1 MYFTDWSHD
10 LEILYL
16 RHSRNNFPHSG
27 SLHGKDRQIRGRELP
42 FDGSVSAVA
51 VNENGLFDQDTV
63 IYGIPMGAPDKTEP
77 ARCRYEVC
85 TPLPGYQV
93 SARGSIQCWTLP
105 GGSFLIFQIPHTA
118 GAVQTAWS
126 LCFSE
131 LERLGYPLDKSRPV
145 MERYKKRM
153 VDRHRCEL
161 CVPVQ
166 SPPRHRAGRI

>member
-1 MYFTDWSHD
+1 M
-10 LEILYL
+10 ILKFYICATAETI
-16 RHSRNNFPHSG
+16 FPAPVLSMG
-27 SLHGKDRQIRGRELP
+27 RTGKYGAENYRLMEAFQLWL
-42 FDGSVSAVA
+42 
-51 VNENGLFDQDTV
+51 NENGLFDQDTV

-131 LERLGYPLDKSRPV
+131 LERLGYALDKSRPV

-166 SPPRHRAGRI
+166 SPPWHRAGRI